1 MSHPMPAP
9 STILEGIPRAG
20 YDVHVCPFPGSLFAC
35 LTYLGDP
42 CDYDTIMG
50 VSGAAF
56 RRFWNRDDGGNI
68 DLSYLGDEPFRRIFQ
83 AVGYEYRTI
92 PAEKDAMIRAI
103 KESIARGV
111 PPISFGIIGPPEAG
125 IVAGYQGECDVL
137 FGWSYFQ
144 EGRDRYYEK
153 ADWFETMEKGA
164 GKGLIII
171 DAKKPER
178 PSEREL
184 VVPSLVWAID
194 LERTP
199 KRACFPNHICGLAAY
214 GGWADGLEVD
224 TDYPAD
230 DDAIMETRS
239 MVYGDQ
245 VCMVWERQSAA
256 RYLRRMAAIA
266 PEAVEHLNAAAEC
279 YEKVGNLSEPLW
291 PWGHTMPGGAKKALV
306 DADVR
311 RTLAAHIREAQ
322 AAETEAVEHLEQA
335 LVALQ

>member
-1 MSHPMPAP
+1 MNHTTPTP

-20 YDVHVCPFPGSLFAC
+20 YDVHMCPFPGSLFAC

-68 DLSYLGDEPFRRIFQ
+68 DLSYLGDEPFRRAFQ

-125 IVAGYQGECDVL
+125 IIAGYQGECDVL

-144 EGRDRYYEK
+144 EGRERYYEK

-171 DAKKPER
+171 GAKTPER
-178 PSEREL
+178 LSEREL
-184 VVPSLVWAID
+184 LVPSLEWAID

-214 GGWADGLEVD
+214 DGWADGLEVD
-224 TDYPAD
+224 ADYPTD
-230 DDAIMETRS
+230 NDPDHGDALDGVRRS
-239 MVYGDQ
+239 GL
-245 VCMVWERQSAA
+245 MVWERQTAA

-266 PEAVEHLNAAAEC
+266 PQAAGHLNAAAEC

-306 DADVR
+306 DATVR
-311 RTLAAHIREAQ
+311 RTMAAHVRSAK
-322 AAETEAVEHLEQA
+322 AAETQAVEHLEQA
-335 LVALQ
+335 LAALR